1 MKPAETATSSTTH
14 QSSIMERIDVHAL
27 RNGSRRSWRN
37 GGPTIEAKDV
47 IGSVDFVAL
56 ISNPLPA
63 IPVAKGAVNW
73 IQEAA
78 PLATK

>member
-56 ISNPLPA
+56 ISNPSPA
-63 IPVAKGAVNW
+63 WSVANGAIDR
-73 IQEAA
+73 IQEAT
-78 PLATK
+78 PLASE